1 LIPLKQKTPLI
12 LRLLWVTVLLLS
24 NGCAQFTT
32 RPPSPPLGHQQI
44 AGIISSFKDQES
56 AVHTLISS
64 GTLTIESQGAQSEAE
79 VLIVARR
86 DPSSIRIEITHAWGR
101 PLLHIL
107 VDGPRLDI
115 LSFSEK
121 RHYRG
126 RLGSPFLLK
135 QIPFP
140 LDSDLL
146 WSLARAY
153 PVLPPYHRAQSE
165 KGDQITLTD
174 KQKSDIQVID
184 LYPDSNLPRRVWLC
198 RQGTTMSFSNFQDS
212 SDLIYGGEIGL
223 SDAEN
228 TTRLTLEIRKMVFNR
243 SVPEAIFQQEAPQD
257 FEEVHL

>member
-1 LIPLKQKTPLI
+1 MILLKQNIPLV
-12 LRLLWVTVLLLS
+12 LRLLWVAMLLLS
-24 NGCAQFTT
+24 NGCAQFMAS
-32 RPPSPPLGHQQI
+32 PPSPPLDRQQI
-44 AGIISSFKDQES
+44 SDIISSLKGQES
-56 AVHTLISS
+56 AFHTLVSS
-64 GTLTIESQGAQSEAE
+64 GTLKVEIQGAQSEAD

-115 LSFSEK
+115 LSFTEK

-153 PVLPPYHRAQSE
+153 PMLPSYHQAQSM
-165 KGDQITLTD
+165 KGDQIILTD
-174 KQKSDIQVID
+174 KQRSDIQIID
-184 LYPDSNLPRRVWLC
+184 LYPGSNLPQKVWLC
-198 RQGTTMSFSNFQDS
+198 RHGASMSFSDFQES
-212 SDLIYGGEIGL
+212 SNLIYGGEIGL
-223 SDAEN
+223 RDAEN

-243 SVPEAIFQQEAPQD
+243 SVPESLFQHTAPQD
-257 FEEVHL
+257 FEEVNL